1 MSTKVNIAAVAA
13 AMAVLVTPMLTS
25 AMSAAKLPRGAQASA
40 VAFPSTPAVVSPDGR
55 RVLGTDP
62 SLAVRFELR
71 RDYGRGR

>member
-1 MSTKVNIAAVAA
+1 MSTKVNAAAIAA
-13 AMAVLVTPMLTS
+13 AMAVLITPMLAS
-25 AMSAAKLPRGAQASA
+25 AMSAAKLPRAARASA
-40 VAFPSTPAVVSPDGR
+40 VALPSTPAVVSPDG

>member
-1 MSTKVNIAAVAA
+1 MSTKVNAAAIAA
-13 AMAVLVTPMLTS
+13 AMAVLITPMLAS
-25 AMSAAKLPRGAQASA
+25 AMSAAKLPRGSRASA
-40 VAFPSTPAVVSPDGR
+40 VALPSTPAVVSPDG